1 MKFFNRHIILENQTS
16 VIKRPIFAIQEITQM
31 YEDVMKNLDTDLK
44 VSKDV
49 LDSFM
54 IHDTLIPSI
63 WDNDTMKPE
72 VKKELIKI
80 SKDFFRGLKLSP
92 SIKMKDIL
100 MVGSMANYNWSD
112 FSDIDLHIVVDF
124 SEFKEDEDFIK
135 KYFDAEKN
143 LWNQKHNIKIF
154 GFDVEI
160 YVQELKEK
168 VDSSA
173 VYSIPNDKWI
183 VKPEKIKFKL
193 DKKVIKRKVE
203 NLFHKLEDVE
213 HSYEDKDYQAVID
226 KINNLKEYIKKMRK
240 SGLQKGGEYSSENII
255 FKILRRTDFMEIL
268 DNYKNKAYDLSATLN
283 EEQP

>member
-1 MKFFNRHIILENQTS
+1 MKFINRNIILETQTP
-16 VIKRPIFAIQEITQM
+16 VIKRPIFAMQEIAKM
-31 YEDVMKNLDTDLK
+31 YEDVIKNLDTDLK

-49 LDSFM
+49 LNSFM
-54 IHDTLIPSI
+54 VHDTLNPDI
-63 WDNDTMKPE
+63 WENDTIKPQ

-80 SKDFFRGLKLSP
+80 AKDFFKDLGLSA

-100 MVGSMANYNWSD
+100 FVGSMANYNWSN

-143 LWNQKHNIKIF
+143 LWNQKHNIKMF
-154 GFDVEI
+154 GYDVEL

-173 VYSIPNDKWI
+173 VYSVPHDKWI
-183 VKPEKIKFKL
+183 VKPEKTQFKL

-203 NLFHKLEDVE
+203 TLFHKLEDVKN
-213 HSYEDKDYQAVID
+213 SYEDKEYQEVID
-226 KINNLKEYIKKMRK
+226 KINQLKGYIKKMRK
-240 SGLQKGGEYSSENII
+240 SGLQRGGEYSSENII

-268 DNYKNKAYDLSATLN
+268 DNYKNKAYDLGVTVN